1 MRGVETVAN
10 RRARIGRQRAGD
22 VGAAGRGC
30 VVRARQ
36 VIRRRRALIV
46 ALLVQQRPVVGRL
59 NVEMVKALNAS
70 DVSAKLDQIGLTVIA
85 NTPEEFG
92 ALLAR
97 SIELYRQAAKL
108 AGVKPE

>member
-1 MRGVETVAN
+1 MLFRSPNYERPPGWF
-10 RRARIGRQRAGD
+10 GFFGPAGM
-22 VGAAGRGC
+22 
-30 VVRARQ
+30 
-36 VIRRRRALIV
+36 
-46 ALLVQQRPVVGRL
+46 QRPVVGRL

-85 NTPEEFG
+85 NTPEEFS